1 MSTLKTVT
9 PSTAES
15 TSEHLCEESTE
26 EEQHLNTQQPNSS
39 NTAPVSRSSW
49 AYLKW
54 FVWVTFS
61 GLFNCGISVLE
72 SAFDYRWFTNNRRV
86 SPPDSEVPVVVPHL
100 SEESAS
106 QFDEKRPYTA
116 ECTKEET
123 VPEESS
129 QSVAHEHENS
139 SSSPLPEKC
148 SDISPINGLLCSSE
162 EKLCCSYT
170 TPIWYA
176 GEQIN
181 CGYTYVDSVEA
192 PTSPH
197 LSFTLLNAVYAD
209 LKNGIIDE
217 SKRDLFVEEVLKS
230 VIPRNLSDS
239 SEVSVTPAMRK
250 MYAWTD
256 PNQYPDD
263 LAVDDLL
270 KEGTNNVNHSSDSRF
285 AYPGR
290 LTMSD
295 SSFSPLSPGTA
306 ESNTPTG
313 DAPPSDLGLPDI
325 DRQDQTLAW
334 TMSNLK
340 VTQEMRTE
348 LQELGASSEPTSRMD
363 SGRPSLS
370 TARERQSRER
380 SPVTTINS
388 ARLID
393 TLSLPTFVP
402 FEGRQMFDNT
412 TSKDFAE
419 EPPKPKRS
427 SSLKSTRSPPG
438 TPGQK
443 AVRFADALGLDLA
456 TVRHVFDQ
464 ENPPKIPAS
473 ATFDLQ
479 LDSDECIAKLGAKQ
493 FGLCFAQPGAAS
505 NFIRRVLNETV
516 CLEDCHVD
524 MPRGVLTGTIRVK
537 SLGFEKHIAV
547 RITYNNWVT
556 FFDNQASYV
565 QGSYDGATDRFAFSV
580 VFPDTMVPGDR
591 AQFAIRY
598 ETHTGEQFWDN
609 NHGQNYCVTCYAK
622 ATDLA
627 GDGSWVHYL

>member
-1 MSTLKTVT
+1 MSTLKTIT
-9 PSTAES
+9 LSTAES
-15 TSEHLCEESTE
+15 TSEHPFKEKTE
-26 EEQHLNTQQPNSS
+26 EENLDTQYPSFS
-39 NTAPVSRSSW
+39 NKVPVSRSSW

-54 FVWVTFS
+54 FVCVAVS
-61 GLFNCGISVLE
+61 GLFNCGISVLR
-72 SAFDYRWFTNNRRV
+72 SAFDYRWLPNNRRV
-86 SPPDSEVPVVVPHL
+86 SSPDSGVPTVVCHISDKGESQLDRGHACTLEYTKKSTSSKEECSSVVHEPQNCDNSTLSEKCSEVP
-100 SEESAS
+100 
-106 QFDEKRPYTA
+106 
-116 ECTKEET
+116 
-123 VPEESS
+123 
-129 QSVAHEHENS
+129 
-139 SSSPLPEKC
+139 PL
-148 SDISPINGLLCSSE
+148 NGLLCSSE
-162 EKLCCSYT
+162 DKLLTSCIC
-170 TPIWYA
+170 PKWYA
-176 GEQIN
+176 EDQLSPGF
-181 CGYTYVDSVEA
+181 TYGDSIET
-192 PTSPH
+192 PNSSH
-197 LSFTLLNAVYAD
+197 FSFTLLNSIYAD
-209 LKNGIIDE
+209 SQNGIIDE
-217 SKRDLFVEEVLKS
+217 CKRDLFVNEVLKS

-239 SEVSVTPAMRK
+239 SEVDITPAMRK

-256 PNQYPDD
+256 PNSYPDD
-263 LAVDDLL
+263 AAIGELL
-270 KEGTNNVNHSSDSRF
+270 KQGTNVVTSGSDPQF

-313 DAPPSDLGLPDI
+313 DAPPNDFGLPDI

-334 TMSNLK
+334 TISNIKL
-340 VTQEMRTE
+340 TREMRTE
-348 LQELGASSEPTSRMD
+348 LQELGASSEPTPRVS
-363 SGRPSLS
+363 SGPSSIS
-370 TARERQSRER
+370 TARQRQSRER
-380 SPVTTINS
+380 SPATTINS
-388 ARLID
+388 ARLTD

-402 FEGRQMFDNT
+402 FEGRQMFDQT
-412 TSKDFAE
+412 TCEVPVE
-419 EPPKPKRS
+419 EVPKPKRS

-565 QGSYDGATDRFAFSV
+565 QGSHDGATDRFSFSV
-580 VFPDTMVPGDR
+580 IFPDTMVPGDR